1 VAYTAGKQIDNV
13 QERFGGR
20 SSFIDPNNLSLSRSI
35 GEFDRPQYI
44 TINHIYELPVG
55 PGKRFAG
62 RGPVASVVGRWQIS
76 GITTFGKGL
85 PLVITGPN
93 NTRLPGVSAAAVR
106 LRDPVLDASARTLDR
121 YFDTSAFQPAPTY
134 SMGNDSRTQPRLR
147 GPGISTFDLSLS
159 RSQIVRERVS
169 IQFRAEL
176 YGAFNHPQF
185 NEPVTSVTATNFGQI
200 TGAGGNRQVQLGLR
214 VSF

>member
-85 PLVITGPN
+85 PLVITCRV
-93 NTRLPGVSAAAVR
+93 TRRLPGVSAAAVR

-147 GPGISTFDLSLS
+147 GPGISTFIVAQPRADHPRARQYSVPRRVVRGVQPSAVQRAGDERDGHQLRTDY
-159 RSQIVRERVS
+159 RSGREPGRCSWVCGCR
-169 IQFRAEL
+169 F
-176 YGAFNHPQF
+176 
-185 NEPVTSVTATNFGQI
+185 
-200 TGAGGNRQVQLGLR
+200 
-214 VSF
+214 